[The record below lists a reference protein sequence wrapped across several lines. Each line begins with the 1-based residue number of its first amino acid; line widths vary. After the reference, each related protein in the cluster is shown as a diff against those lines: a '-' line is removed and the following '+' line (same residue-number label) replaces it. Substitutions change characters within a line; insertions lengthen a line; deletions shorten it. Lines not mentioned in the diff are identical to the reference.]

1 MKSTSTL
8 HWVLLIA
15 AGLIEVAWA
24 LSLKYAEGFTR
35 FWPSVAS
42 VLTIAASMF
51 CLSYAMRALPVGI
64 AYGVFVGMGAIGTAL
79 VGIFAFGEPVSPMK
93 MTFLGMLLVAIV
105 GLKVTGE

>member
-1 MKSTSTL
+1 MKSASTL

-24 LSLKYAEGFTR
+24 ISLKYAEGFTR
-35 FWPSVAS
+35 LWPSVAS
-42 VLTIAASMF
+42 VLTIGLSMF

-64 AYGVFVGMGAIGTAL
+64 AYGVFVGMGAIGTAF
-79 VGIFAFGEPVSPMK
+79 VGIVAFGEPVSPMK

-105 GLKVTGE
+105 GLKVTGG